1 MNGQVH
7 RQYNSGL
14 YILRHNDILQFN
26 WLKYYCP
33 DFDCICTD
41 VARYQGHLI
50 DLVNK
55 QFRQLGDFFFFFWV
69 QNMSCVFQCTEKW
82 HLHPYSLLHW
92 NMWVRDY
99 NPQLMRKQWIH
110 MESKE
115 WRYLNK
121 RPQSY
126 QKGWNES
133 CM

>member
-14 YILRHNDILQFN
+14 YILRHNGILQFN

-55 QFRQLGDFFFFFWV
+55 QFRQLGDYFFFSEYKICHVRF
-69 QNMSCVFQCTEKW
+69 SALRCTSASIFSVTLKHVGERLQPTVNEETVYT
-82 HLHPYSLLHW
+82 HGRQRLRISEQETSEL
-92 NMWVRDY
+92 
-99 NPQLMRKQWIH
+99 
-110 MESKE
+110 SK
-115 WRYLNK
+115 RLK
-121 RPQSY
+121 
-126 QKGWNES
+126 
-133 CM
+133 